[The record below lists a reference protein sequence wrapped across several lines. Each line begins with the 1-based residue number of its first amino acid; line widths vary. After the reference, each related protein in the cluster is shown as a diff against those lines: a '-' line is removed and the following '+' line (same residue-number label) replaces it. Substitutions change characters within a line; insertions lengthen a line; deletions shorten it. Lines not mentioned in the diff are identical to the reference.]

1 MNLAQTILQSFEV
14 KKTLNPHIWTL
25 DKDGHYVLR
34 PEVVINYYT

>member
-25 DKDGHYVLR
+25 DKDGKLCFT
-34 PEVVINYYT
+34 P